1 MGITTKRAW
10 KAYQSGE
17 IEKAGQ
23 MFAELSQAG
32 KSQNFTQQGMYF
44 LKLDQFKEACQSF
57 EKAME
62 LAPSNPAPV
71 FFLALAQ
78 ELAGDKSNS
87 RQSLEHLKAVSPHHQ
102 GYSSLKLLMELRE
115 GSPGQLLQSFGF
127 GPAPPQKESPKFT
140 QRIAAGLG
148 RGDPAWLPSDL
159 SSSSYLL
166 GPILIEV
173 ESKLHPLEV
182 PKLENHVGVSPE
194 ELEKL
199 EARNRPWREQLNNWR
214 SSFIAGNLLKKGK
227 SLLEKAFGISQRE
240 EQHALLKKA
249 VVLLRAARK
258 RDPFAFRVSYHL
270 AECYIFL
277 SKNEPGEPYSR
288 FKLLQA
294 NSSCLQSAEKEG
306 INPYLLFYLAYIQ
319 HLLGRPRVAISY
331 YQAATKKFEKLPE
344 AHYGEGQCHLLLGD
358 RKKAKELLLK
368 AVNSDLALA
377 RERMDLFAK
386 LLAEKGPSVFDIP
399 FPEMPE
405 MPPTVVNQDEN
416 LETELSNQ
424 VAGGDQVPHE

>member
-1 MGITTKRAW
+1 
-10 KAYQSGE
+10 
-17 IEKAGQ
+17 
-23 MFAELSQAG
+23 MFAELAQAG
-32 KSQNFTQQGMYF
+32 KSRDFTQQGMFF
-44 LKLDQFKEACQSF
+44 LKLDQFQEACQSF
-57 EKAME
+57 EKARE

-78 ELAGDKSNS
+78 ELAGDKASS
-87 RQSLEHLKAVSPHHQ
+87 RLSLDHLKTVSPHHQ
-102 GYSSLKLLMELRE
+102 GYSSLRLLIELRN
-115 GSPGQLLQSFGF
+115 GNPAQLLQSFGF
-127 GPAPPQKESPKFT
+127 GPAQTQKESPKFT
-140 QRIAAGLG
+140 QRIAASLG
-148 RGDPAWLPSDL
+148 RGDPTWLPSDL

-166 GPILIEV
+166 GPILIEI

-182 PKLENHVGVSPE
+182 PKLENHLAVSPE
-194 ELEKL
+194 ELDKL
-199 EARNRPWREQLNNWR
+199 VGSNRPWREQLANLR

-227 SLLEKAFGISQRE
+227 SLLEKAFGISKRE

-249 VVLLRAARK
+249 VVYLRAARK
-258 RDPFAFRVSYHL
+258 RDPYAFRVSYHL

-319 HLLGRPRVAISY
+319 HLLGRPRLAISY

-386 LLAEKGPSVFDIP
+386 ILLEKGPSVFDVP

-405 MPPTVVNQDEN
+405 N
-416 LETELSNQ
+416 LPAVATEEQVLEAEPSSQET
-424 VAGGDQVPHE
+424 GGDQVPNE